1 MNKNKLLKI
10 ITKTLEVEKPI
21 KEEMKIKD
29 IEKWDSLGR
38 LAILSVLDNYKI
50 EIDTNKFIKVKSVK
64 EFLALIKLDEK

>member
-10 ITKTLEVEKPI
+10 ITKTLEAEKPI
-21 KEEMKIKD
+21 KEGMKIKD

-38 LAILSVLDNYKI
+38 LTILSLLDNYKI

>member
-10 ITKTLEVEKPI
+10 ITKTLEVEKHI

-38 LAILSVLDNYKI
+38 LTILSVLDNYKI